1 MKNFISSIKEI
12 WKIEELRNKILLTLG
27 LMVVYRFG
35 AHVTLPGID
44 ATQLSGIQSKVGGG
58 GLLGVLNMFTGGAFA
73 RVSIMALG
81 IMPYISAS
89 IVVQLMGIAIPYL
102 QKLRNEG
109 ESGNKKITQIT
120 RWLTIVIL
128 IFQAPTFIYSLPSL
142 GVPESAYLLG
152 HGPKF
157 WFSSILLL
165 TTGTV
170 FAMWLG
176 ERITEKGIGNGI
188 SLLITIGIIARL
200 PMSIAQEVAS
210 KLKSGNGGLMMIL
223 IEIILWFLVIM
234 AAIYL
239 VTAVRK
245 IPVKYARRTVIG
257 NIGDLGGARDY
268 IPLKLNSAGVMPIIF
283 AQALMFVPAMLRTSP
298 NEALASFG
306 AKFTDMFSWQYNLLF
321 GLLIIIFG
329 FFYTA
334 ITINTNKMADDL
346 KRSGGF
352 IPGVKPGTE
361 TAEYLDRILSRITLP
376 GSIFLVLLAILPAF
390 IVKLGVQ
397 PSWAMFYGGTSLI
410 ILVGVAIDTIQQIQA
425 YLLNSHYDSLMKT
438 GKKRTSIS

>member
-44 ATQLSGIQSKVGGG
+44 ATQLSGIQSKVGDG

-120 RWLTIVIL
+120 RWLTVGIL
-128 IFQAPTFIYSLPSL
+128 IFQAPTFIYSLPTL
-142 GVPESAYLLG
+142 GVPETAYLLG

-223 IEIILWFLVIM
+223 IEIIIWFLVVM
-234 AAIYL
+234 AGIYL

-245 IPVKYARRTVIG
+245 ITVKYARRTVIG

-283 AQALMFVPAMLRTSP
+283 AQAL
-298 NEALASFG
+298 
-306 AKFTDMFSWQYNLLF
+306 
-321 GLLIIIFG
+321 
-329 FFYTA
+329 
-334 ITINTNKMADDL
+334 
-346 KRSGGF
+346 
-352 IPGVKPGTE
+352 
-361 TAEYLDRILSRITLP
+361 
-376 GSIFLVLLAILPAF
+376 
-390 IVKLGVQ
+390 
-397 PSWAMFYGGTSLI
+397 
-410 ILVGVAIDTIQQIQA
+410 
-425 YLLNSHYDSLMKT
+425 
-438 GKKRTSIS
+438 

>member
-89 IVVQLMGIAIPYL
+89 IVVQLMGIAVPYL

-200 PMSIAQEVAS
+200 PMSLAQEIAS
-210 KLKSGNGGLMMIL
+210 KMKSGNGGLMMIL
-223 IEIILWFLVIM
+223 IEIVIWFLVIM
-234 AAIYL
+234 AAIFL

-283 AQALMFVPAMLRTSP
+283 AQALMFVPAMLRTSQ
-298 NEALASFG
+298 NETLASFG
-306 AKFTDMFSWQYNLLF
+306 AKFTDMFGLEYNILF

-376 GSIFLVLLAILPAF
+376 GSIFLVILAVLPAF
-390 IVKLGVQ
+390 IVKLGIQ
-397 PSWAMFYGGTSLI
+397 PSWARFYGGTSLI

>member
-200 PMSIAQEVAS
+200 PASIAQEVAS

-223 IEIILWFLVIM
+223 IEIVMWFVVIL

-245 IPVKYARRTVIG
+245 IAVKYARRTVIG

-306 AKFTDMFSWQYNLLF
+306 SKFTDMFSWQYNLLF

-376 GSIFLVLLAILPAF
+376 GSIFLVILAVLPAF
-390 IVKLGVQ
+390 IVQLGIQ
-397 PSWAMFYGGTSLI
+397 PSWSRFYGGTSLI
-410 ILVGVAIDTIQQIQA
+410 ILVGVAIDTIQQVQA
-425 YLLNSHYDSLMKT
+425 YLLNSHYDRLMKT

>member
-89 IVVQLMGIAIPYL
+89 IVVQLMGIAVPYL

-120 RWLTIVIL
+120 RWLTILIL

-152 HGPKF
+152 HGPQF

-188 SLLITIGIIARL
+188 SLLITIGILARL
-200 PMSIAQEVAS
+200 PMSVAQEVAS

-223 IEIILWFLVIM
+223 IEIVLWFVVILL
-234 AAIYL
+234 AIYL

-283 AQALMFVPAMLRTSP
+283 AQALMFVPAMLRTSQ
-298 NEALASFG
+298 NEDLASFG
-306 AKFTDMFSWQYNLLF
+306 SKFTDMFSWQYNLVF

-361 TAEYLDRILSRITLP
+361 TADYLDRILSRITLP

-390 IVKLGVQ
+390 IVQLGVQ
-397 PSWAMFYGGTSLI
+397 PSWSRFYGGTSLI

>member
-1 MKNFISSIKEI
+1 MKKIISSIKEI
-12 WKIEELRNKILLTLG
+12 WNIEELRNKIILTLG

-44 ATQLSGIQSKVGGG
+44 ATQLAGIQSKVGDG

-89 IVVQLMGIAIPYL
+89 IVVQLMGIAVPYL

-120 RWLTIVIL
+120 RWLTILIL

-223 IEIILWFLVIM
+223 IEIVLWFLVIM

-245 IPVKYARRTVIG
+245 IQVKYARRTVIG

-298 NEALASFG
+298 NETLASFG

-321 GLLIIIFG
+321 GLLILIFG

-361 TAEYLDRILSRITLP
+361 TAEYLDRILSRITFP
-376 GSIFLVLLAILPAF
+376 GSLFLVLLAILPAF

>member
-89 IVVQLMGIAIPYL
+89 IVVQLMGIAVPYL

-200 PMSIAQEVAS
+200 PMSLVQEIAS
-210 KLKSGNGGLMMIL
+210 KMKSGNGGLMMIL
-223 IEIILWFLVIM
+223 IEIVIWFIVIM
-234 AAIYL
+234 AAIFL

-283 AQALMFVPAMLRTSP
+283 AQALMFVPAMLRTSQ
-298 NEALASFG
+298 NETLASFG
-306 AKFTDMFSWQYNLLF
+306 AKFTDMFGLEYNILF

-376 GSIFLVLLAILPAF
+376 GSIFLVILAILPAF

>member
-27 LMVVYRFG
+27 LMAVYRLG
-35 AHVTLPGID
+35 AHITLPGID

-223 IEIILWFLVIM
+223 IELILWFLVIM

-257 NIGDLGGARDY
+257 NISDLGGARDY

-283 AQALMFVPAMLRTSP
+283 AQALMFVPAMLRNSP
-298 NEALASFG
+298 NETLASFG
-306 AKFTDMFSWQYNLLF
+306 SKFTDMFSWQYNLLF

-376 GSIFLVLLAILPAF
+376 GSLFLVLLAILPAF

>member
-1 MKNFISSIKEI
+1 
-12 WKIEELRNKILLTLG
+12 
-27 LMVVYRFG
+27 MVVYRFG

-44 ATQLSGIQSKVGGG
+44 ATQLSGIQSKVGDG

-120 RWLTIVIL
+120 RWLTVGIL
-128 IFQAPTFIYSLPSL
+128 IFQAPTFIYSLPTL
-142 GVPESAYLLG
+142 GVPETAYLLG

-200 PMSIAQEVAS
+200 PMAIAQEVAS

-223 IEIILWFLVIM
+223 IEIIIWFLVVM
-234 AAIYL
+234 AGIYL

-245 IPVKYARRTVIG
+245 ITVKYARRTVIG

-283 AQALMFVPAMLRTSP
+283 AQALMFIPAMLRTSP
-298 NEALASFG
+298 NETLASFG
-306 AKFTDMFSWQYNLLF
+306 SKFMDMFSWQYNLLF

-352 IPGVKPGTE
+352 IPGIKPGTE

-376 GSIFLVLLAILPAF
+376 GSLFLVILAILPAF

>member
-1 MKNFISSIKEI
+1 MKKIISSIKEI
-12 WKIEELRNKILLTLG
+12 WNIEELRNKIILTLG

-44 ATQLSGIQSKVGGG
+44 AAQLAGIQSKVGDG

-89 IVVQLMGIAIPYL
+89 IVVQLMGIAVPYL

-120 RWLTIVIL
+120 RWLTILIL

-223 IEIILWFLVIM
+223 IEIVLWFLVIM

-245 IPVKYARRTVIG
+245 IQVKYARRTVIG

-298 NEALASFG
+298 NETLASFG

-321 GLLIIIFG
+321 GLLILIFG

-361 TAEYLDRILSRITLP
+361 TAEYLDRILSRITFP
-376 GSIFLVLLAILPAF
+376 GSLFLVFLAILPAF
-390 IVKLGVQ
+390 IVQLGVQ

-410 ILVGVAIDTIQQIQA
+410 IIVGVAIDTIQQIQA

>member
-44 ATQLSGIQSKVGGG
+44 ATQLSGIQSKAGGG

-73 RVSIMALG
+73 RVSMMALG

-102 QKLRNEG
+102 QKLKNEG

-128 IFQAPTFIYSLPSL
+128 IFQAPTFIYSLPAL

-152 HGPKF
+152 KGPMF

-200 PMSIAQEVAS
+200 PMSVAQEVAS
-210 KLKSGNGGLMMIL
+210 KLKSGNGGLLMIL
-223 IEIILWFLVIM
+223 IEIVMWFVVIM
-234 AAIYL
+234 AAIFL

-245 IPVKYARRTVIG
+245 IAVRYARRTVIG

-283 AQALMFVPAMLRTSP
+283 AQALMFIPAMLRTSP
-298 NEALASFG
+298 NETLASFG
-306 AKFTDMFSWQYNLLF
+306 SKFTDMFSWQYNLLF

-352 IPGVKPGTE
+352 IPGIKPGTE

-438 GKKRTSIS
+438 GSKRKSIS